1 MHETISEKRNRNKK
15 KKRYS
20 IRTKLLVGIGSVV
33 AITLIITSLVFY
45 NYSSNVLHNKY
56 ENDNNRFAATS
67 SENIEIFM
75 SKYEKSINDLS
86 SEIETV
92 YDGNDKNPAITGF
105 MRNIKENDPSIVA
118 SYFISAKTGY
128 MNIYPW
134 MEFGNALN
142 TRVFKETKAKDKMY
156 WMEVYKDTITNKMMT
171 SIVMPVKKDGELIGV
186 LGYDISLE
194 GISIIRN
201 QLQDGLDEKLIILD
215 NKGVVVSTFIP
226 DQIGKNLSLQNSGK
240 EDNVDDF
247 FASQKQMKKEYG
259 WVESFYSNQKLSTNQ
274 YSFNGD
280 TYLVTGQSLKNTDW
294 KVIAVTPV
302 SSISSKLSGFKYI
315 SIITLLGGLLLG
327 GILVYFISRIIIQTL
342 YKFSDVSK
350 KAAGGD
356 LTSIVEVNNND
367 EVGDLAK
374 DFNLMI
380 TNVKHLIK
388 NINEEFTMIN
398 HTANGLD
405 EIAKNNSTTI
415 MEVTR
420 SIEEIAS
427 ANMSQSEEVEKGAMA
442 VHSANKEI
450 AQLAIQTEAIK
461 DVLKEATSSMDAGIK
476 DVNNL
481 EVTYQKL
488 EDTLE
493 KVASIVEDLNKK
505 STSISQVTEVIANI
519 SDQTNLLSLNASIE
533 AARAGEH
540 GRGFAVVAGEVRKLA
555 EQSRESAKNI
565 QDIIS
570 SIIEDTHSAVSVMAE
585 TNTINRTQKEAVD
598 HVGHSIKALTSSFEE
613 IINEVSGSTILVNR
627 LNENKDSIGSVMDGL
642 SASAQQVAA
651 STEEILSS
659 MEEQSS
665 STEEV
670 SQYAMK
676 LTELMSQL
684 EVELK
689 KFTTD

>member
-1 MHETISEKRNRNKK
+1 MPEIKIEKRNRIKK
-15 KKRYS
+15 KKRVS
-20 IRTKLLVGIGSVV
+20 IRTKLMAGIGAVV
-33 AITLIITSLVFY
+33 FLTLVITSLVFY
-45 NYSSNVLHNKY
+45 MYSSSVLKNKY
-56 ENDNNRFAATS
+56 ENDNKRFVATS
-67 SENIEIFM
+67 SENIGIYM

-86 SEIETV
+86 LEIKTV
-92 YDGNDKNPAITGF
+92 YDGNDTNPAITGF
-105 MRNIKENDPSIVA
+105 LRNIKENDPSIA
-118 SYFISAKTGY
+118 ATYFISAKTGY

-134 MEFGNALN
+134 IDFGNALN
-142 TRVFKETKAKDKMY
+142 TRVFKDTVAKDKMY
-156 WMEVYKDTITNKMMT
+156 WMEVYKDAITNKMMT
-171 SIVMPVKKDGELIGV
+171 SIVMPVKKNDVLIGV

-194 GISIIRN
+194 GISVIRN
-201 QLQDGLDEKLIILD
+201 QLQDGLDEKLIVLD
-215 NKGVVVSTFIP
+215 NKGVAVSTFIP

-240 EDNVDDF
+240 EKGVNDF
-247 FASQKQMKKEYG
+247 FTSQNQMKKEYG
-259 WVESFYSNQKLSTNQ
+259 WIDSLYSDQKLLNSQ

-280 TYLVTGQSLKNTDW
+280 TYFVNGQTMKNTGW

-302 SSISSKLSGFKYI
+302 ASISAKLSGFKYI
-315 SIITLLGGLLLG
+315 SILTLIGGLLLG
-327 GILVYFISRIIIQTL
+327 GILVYFISRIIIGTL
-342 YKFSDVSK
+342 RKFSDVSK
-350 KAAGGD
+350 KTASGD
-356 LTSIVEVNNND
+356 LTTTVDVHNND
-367 EVGDLAK
+367 EVGDLAN

-380 TNVKHLIK
+380 TNVNHLIK
-388 NINEEFTMIN
+388 KIIEDFGTIN
-398 HTANGLD
+398 HTATGLD

-415 MEVTR
+415 VEVTK

-427 ANMSQSEEVEKGAMA
+427 ANMSQSEEVEKGATA
-442 VHSANKEI
+442 VHSANNVI
-450 AQLAIQTEAIK
+450 GQLATQTETIK
-461 DVLKEATSSMDAGIK
+461 DVLNEATASMDAGIK

-488 EDTLE
+488 EDTIE
-493 KVASIVEDLNKK
+493 KVAAIVEDLNKK

-570 SIIEDTHSAVSVMAE
+570 SIIEDTNSAVAVMAE

-598 HVGHSIKALTSSFEE
+598 HVGQSIKALTSSLEE

-627 LNENKDSIGSVMDGL
+627 LNESKDSIGSVMDGL

-670 SQYAMK
+670 SHYAMK